1 MLHVGCF
8 ILLWCETLIVF
19 VSSFC
24 HEVVWSLEW
33 TCLWLDV
40 SAALI
45 WTLFR
50 LFDDPYGSWRMYDLG
65 PAHLLVIVTGF
76 HFPVWLS
83 NIRTSCPGTS
93 GGRSW
98 AVLSWYIFCIS
109 CLCFSSSWI
118 WSVLKNLRL
127 KLWQLS
133 LILKCDCLRVQLDLE
148 GCGWLVLF
156 ANTALLSE
164 DLFLLA

>member
-8 ILLWCETLIVF
+8 ILLWCEMLFIF
-19 VSSFC
+19 VSPFC
-24 HEVVWSLEW
+24 NEVMWSLKW

-45 WTLFR
+45 WTRFR
-50 LFDDPYGSWRMYDLG
+50 LFDDLSGSWRMYV
-65 PAHLLVIVTGF
+65 HLLVIVAGF

-93 GGRSW
+93 GVRSW
-98 AVLSWYIFCIS
+98 A
-109 CLCFSSSWI
+109 FSAYLVCV
-118 WSVLKNLRL
+118 SVLHRYGQCWKILGL

-133 LILKCDCLRVQLDLE
+133 LILKCDCLRVQPDLE
-148 GCGWLVLF
+148 GCGWLGLF
-156 ANTALLSE
+156 ANTALLS
-164 DLFLLA
+164 